1 MLQKNIDK
9 EKRKER
15 KMWTG
20 YYSRKTPSKKEK
32 IERIKKKYSK
42 DDN

>member
-9 EKRKER
+9 KKRKDR
-15 KMWTG
+15 KTWTG

-32 IERIKKKYSK
+32 IEKLEKKYSK
-42 DDN
+42 TEY

>member
-9 EKRKER
+9 EKRKKR

-32 IERIKKKYSK
+32 LEKLEKKHKTEY
-42 DDN
+42 